1 MGGSGPCPTYTEAAV
16 TGYDGSE
23 EGTMISTLT
32 VDVAE
37 AQGRL
42 RELLDRVAEG
52 SEVILTDRD
61 QPLARISPISSP
73 VGPRTPDLHP
83 GAFQPTDDF
92 DAPLPDE

>member
-73 VGPRTPDLHP
+73 VGPPREARQVQGSHDPQRERRG
-83 GAFQPTDDF
+83 GAR
-92 DAPLPDE
+92 A